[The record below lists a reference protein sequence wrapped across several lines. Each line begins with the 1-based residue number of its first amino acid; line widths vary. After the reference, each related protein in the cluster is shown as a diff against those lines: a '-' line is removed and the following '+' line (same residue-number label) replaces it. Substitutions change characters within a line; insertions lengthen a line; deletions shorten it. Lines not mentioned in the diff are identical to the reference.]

1 MVDPRLIRP
10 NKKKFLDSTFMK
22 GGKVNALHMFAIQWP
37 SNDQLHMFA
46 QLSLLICLEKVA
58 NLIPNQDR
66 VYRRFDSER
75 LKQKAR
81 GSCEMPSDS
90 DFADVKNDYPVVVV
104 ERT

>member
-1 MVDPRLIRP
+1 MPYD
-10 NKKKFLDSTFMK
+10 
-22 GGKVNALHMFAIQWP
+22 MFAIQWP
-37 SNDQLHMFA
+37 SNGSNDQLRHA